1 MPSSK
6 LRQVLW
12 ADFTAGSVGGS
23 LLLVLS
29 SWLQAIYSI
38 PRLLLLVMGVAG
50 LLYAALAFAVVAF
63 RPVPSFAR
71 VGWLGSANLVWA
83 ALCVVAALVLAG
95 TASPLGLAHLVLEA
109 VFVAWLGINE
119 LRLRSTT
126 RPGET
131 GQRRQAP
138 DAAGACGNGPDII
151 ADPLKE
157 PPPHAL

>member
-6 LRQVLW
+6 LRRVLW

-38 PRLLLLVMGVAG
+38 PRLLLLVMGAAG
-50 LLYAALAFAVVAF
+50 LLYAALALAVVAF
-63 RPVPSFAR
+63 RPVPPYAG
-71 VGWLGSANLVWA
+71 VGLLGSANLVWA
-83 ALCVVAALVLAG
+83 ALCVVAAMALAG

-126 RPGET
+126 RPV
-131 GQRRQAP
+131 QARP
-138 DAAGACGNGPDII
+138 RAS
-151 ADPLKE
+151 
-157 PPPHAL
+157 